1 MLHKVTSPY
10 ITSIEKLHTKIKIT
24 EKIDISNI
32 YGNIQCYA
40 TR

>member
-1 MLHKVTSPY
+1 M
-10 ITSIEKLHTKIKIT
+10 TSIEKLNTKIKIT